1 MAISKIQNIAW
12 ASVSKIAG
20 IPVANIAKVKGQTAP
35 SSFTGILDTYTGAGA
50 GYSIRRLNSAYTGY
64 CMKVVRS
71 TDSVEQDI
79 GFDASGDFDAAALAT
94 FIGSNTGYVGK
105 WYDQSGNGFDATAH
119 NYGVNL
125 TTHPEIRI
133 SGTDQTLNS
142 VIAIKISG
150 TRRFA
155 WTNTG
160 LDLDLMMTFSPKATM
175 MMCVGQIGSTP
186 ASPMI
191 MEFYENSTSDD
202 YLGLYESGGMR
213 VDFGNG
219 GSGLGGAFTNAVQK
233 CWYGQVNGSTYQV
246 WENNTS
252 IGSATN
258 ASTQTLSGTGIN
270 AKIGGGGTTASNM
283 DGYIQELIV
292 WPTSQ
297 ESNRSGIFTD
307 VDTYYSIP

>member
-12 ASVSKIAG
+12 ASVAKVGGIAKANISKI
-20 IPVANIAKVKGQTAP
+20 KGVSAP
-35 SSFTGILDTYTGAGA
+35 ASFSGILDTYTGAGA
-50 GYSIRRLNSAYTGY
+50 GYSIRRLYSSYTGS

-79 GFDASGDFDAAALAT
+79 GFDGSGNFDSSALST
-94 FIGSNTGYVGK
+94 FIGSNTGYVGI
-105 WYDQSGNGFDATAH
+105 WYDQSGNGFDAKAH

-133 SGTDQTLNS
+133 SGTNQTLNS
-142 VIAIKISG
+142 IIAIKISG

-160 LDLDLMMTFSPKATM
+160 KNLDLMMTFSPKATM
-175 MMCVGQIGSTP
+175 MMCVGQIGASPT
-186 ASPMI
+186 SPMI
-191 MEFYENSTSDD
+191 MEWYENQTGDD
-202 YLGLYESGGMR
+202 YLSLYESGGCR
-213 VDFGNG
+213 IDFGNG
-219 GSGLGGAFTNAVQK
+219 SSSVGGAFTNAAQK

-246 WENNTS
+246 WENNSS

-270 AKIGGGGTTASNM
+270 AKIGGGTSTASNM

-297 ESNRSGIFTD
+297 EANRAGIFTN
-307 VDTYYSIP
+307 VDTYFSIP